1 MESIQSMCESVSKRI
16 YVTLPDTVHEDLEGW
31 AEYQGRPTANLAAYL
46 IELGIRE
53 AKERREFK
61 VRQQPQQTTDRE
73 Q

>member
-1 MESIQSMCESVSKRI
+1 MKGIQVVSEPVSKRI

-53 AKERREFK
+53 AKERGEFK
-61 VRQQPQQTTDRE
+61 VRPTNLDVNRE
-73 Q
+73 K

>member
-61 VRQQPQQTTDRE
+61 VRQPPHQTPDRE

>member
-1 MESIQSMCESVSKRI
+1 MKGIQVVSESVSKRI

-53 AKERREFK
+53 AKERSEFK
-61 VRQQPQQTTDRE
+61 IRQANSDGKRE
-73 Q
+73 K

>member
-1 MESIQSMCESVSKRI
+1 MKGIQVVSESVSKRI

-53 AKERREFK
+53 AKERAEFK
-61 VRQQPQQTTDRE
+61 IRQANSDEKRE
-73 Q
+73 K

>member
-1 MESIQSMCESVSKRI
+1 MKGIQVVSEAVSKRI

-53 AKERREFK
+53 AKDRGEFK
-61 VRQQPQQTTDRE
+61 IRQANSDGKRE
-73 Q
+73 K